1 MRGNKLNTMGAE
13 RKKPDTKEHI
23 LCNSIYVKT
32 KTVKTP
38 LLQSSQ
44 DGD

>member
-23 LCNSIYVKT
+23 LYNSIYVKT
-32 KTVKTP
+32 KTP